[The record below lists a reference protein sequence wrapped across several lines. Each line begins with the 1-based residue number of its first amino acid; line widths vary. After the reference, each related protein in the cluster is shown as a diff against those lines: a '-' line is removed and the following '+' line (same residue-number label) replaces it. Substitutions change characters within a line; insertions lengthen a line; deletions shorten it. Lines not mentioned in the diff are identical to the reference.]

1 MRTLSDTCHLLA
13 AAPLLDL
20 FFLCYSFSLS
30 LSPFLFEI
38 MRVKHTAARKSTTNG
53 PRSKAQKSPRSLQSP
68 QSPSSSSKRKSLRN
82 TDATPQKKKAY
93 RRKPGTVALWE
104 IRKFQKSFK
113 PLIPAAP
120 FIRTVREITHQFA
133 PYVGRWQAEALMA
146 LQESVNCRLQ
156 RILLSVC
163 LKMVC
168 FVQFMPNELH
178 S

>member
-120 FIRTVREITHQFA
+120 FIRTAAENFIVRLFEDGMLCAIHAKRVTLMKKDLELA
-133 PYVGRWQAEALMA
+133 RRIGGRERGW
-146 LQESVNCRLQ
+146 
-156 RILLSVC
+156 
-163 LKMVC
+163 
-168 FVQFMPNELH
+168 
-178 S
+178 